1 MDINSYYIQGGISAS
16 LIAILGI
23 LYKTINHKKCKS
35 KCCGYNIENSID
47 ISDTSPQVNAP
58 KETFTSN
65 PLNSSNPL
73 NEQRN
78 EQRNSIV

>member
-16 LIAILGI
+16 LIAALGI
-23 LYKTINHKKCKS
+23 VYKAINHKKCKS
-35 KCCGYNIENSID
+35 KCCGFNIENSID